1 MVSLVANMVLAVGW
15 MFFARHEQAQM
26 VHHVMSEP
34 APVHYKT
41 NVLVRHQFFSWQQIE
56 SPDYPTYV
64 ANLRAVGCPEQTVRD
79 IIIADV
85 NTHYAHRLAREVY
98 TPDQQWWRSDTD
110 TNVQA
115 IAEAKTAA
123 LDDERRAL
131 LAQLLG
137 ADWESGDLISLP
149 RPSQA
154 TLALDGPVLGIL
166 PEDVKENVEQIGL
179 RGQQRIQDY
188 LAAQQ
193 AAGKSPDP
201 AMLTKLDE
209 QTRSEIAGVLSPQQA
224 EEFELRY
231 SATADSLRDE
241 LGDLKYFNATPEE
254 FQKLY
259 HVVEDINNKLAAVS
273 DTDPNAAQIRASLDD
288 QRLAATKAAL
298 GDTRYVEY
306 LKLHDQDYQN
316 ALAMAQAAGGTV
328 QSADTIYEINRAA
341 AQEQNNIQSNSNLT
355 TELKTVG
362 QKSVELDQAQG
373 NAAALGQMQIEQP
386 PMPSPPTSTYT
397 LSIGENLNT
406 VSQRSGVPINVIQML
421 NPNLDLTTIRPGDK
435 IQLPAR

>member
-34 APVHYKT
+34 TPVHYKT

-56 SPDYPTYV
+56 STDYPTYV

-85 NTHYAHRLAREVY
+85 NTHYAHRLAREVL

-115 IAEAKTAA
+115 IAEAKTLA

-137 ADWESGDLISLP
+137 PDWESGDLINLP

-154 TLALDGPVLGIL
+154 ALALDGPVLGTL
-166 PEDVKENVEQIGL
+166 PEDVKEKVEQIGL

-193 AAGKSPDP
+193 VAGKAPDP

-209 QTRSEIAGVLSPQQA
+209 QTRAEIAAVLSPQQA

-231 SATADSLRDE
+231 SATADNLRDE

-259 HVVEDINNKLAAVS
+259 HVVEDINNKIAAVS
-273 DTDPNAAQIRASLDD
+273 DTDPNAAQIRASLED
-288 QRLAATKAAL
+288 QQLAATKAAL
-298 GDTRYVEY
+298 GDTRFAEY
-306 LKLHDQDYQN
+306 LKLHDPDYQN
-316 ALAMAQAAGGTV
+316 ALAAAQAAGSP

-341 AQEQNNIQSNSNLT
+341 AQEQSNIQSNANLSA
-355 TELKTVG
+355 ELKTVA

-373 NAAALGQMQIEQP
+373 NAAALGQMQMEP
-386 PMPSPPTSTYT
+386 PPLPPPLPTSTYT

-406 VSQRSGVPINVIQML
+406 VSQRSGVPISVIQLL

-435 IQLPAR
+435 ILLPAR